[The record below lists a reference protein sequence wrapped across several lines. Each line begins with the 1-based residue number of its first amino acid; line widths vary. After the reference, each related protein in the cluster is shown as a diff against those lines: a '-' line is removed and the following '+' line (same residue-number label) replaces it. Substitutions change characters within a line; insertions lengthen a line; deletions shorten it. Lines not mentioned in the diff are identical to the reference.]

1 MDIVLERV
9 LSLIPKDKSGKY
21 VHGEKVKFAKSIGYN
36 DGSIVSMWEN
46 GSSVSYTKKLHQI
59 ASTYNVSVEWLEGK
73 TDDPAIKK
81 ERPALTFGESHNFQ
95 ECNFMFWSVFVGLCA
110 KREVSPNAVAK
121 ALGLSSGSVTLWK
134 NGAVPRSTTI
144 KKIADYFGVSPE
156 SFLAGTDDPA
166 IKKAPGINA
175 EGLSVARKALLDA
188 VDGLT
193 DEQCEKL
200 LGIVLEAKRVL

>member
-21 VHGEKVKFAKSIGYN
+21 VHGEKAKFAKSIGYN

-81 ERPALTFGESHNFQ
+81 ERPADGEALSDMQ
-95 ECNFMFWSVFVGLCA
+95 LEAIEFVKSLPED
-110 KREVSPNAVAK
+110 KLNRFLRLAK
-121 ALGLSSGSVTLWK
+121 A
-134 NGAVPRSTTI
+134 A
-144 KKIADYFGVSPE
+144 FE
-156 SFLAGTDDPA
+156 
-166 IKKAPGINA
+166 
-175 EGLSVARKALLDA
+175 E
-188 VDGLT
+188 DG
-193 DEQCEKL
+193 K
-200 LGIVLEAKRVL
+200 

>member
-9 LSLIPKDKSGKY
+9 LSLIPKGKNGKY
-21 VHGEKVKFAKSIGYN
+21 AHGAKVKFAKSIGYN

-46 GSSVSYTKKLHQI
+46 GTSVSYTKKLHQI
-59 ASTYNVSVEWLEGK
+59 ADIYNVSVEWLKGE
-73 TDDPAIKK
+73 TDDP
-81 ERPALTFGESHNFQ
+81 N
-95 ECNFMFWSVFVGLCA
+95 
-110 KREVSPNAVAK
+110 
-121 ALGLSSGSVTLWK
+121 
-134 NGAVPRSTTI
+134 
-144 KKIADYFGVSPE
+144 
-156 SFLAGTDDPA
+156 

-175 EGLSVARKALLDA
+175 EGLSAARKALLDA

>member
-9 LSLIPKDKSGKY
+9 LSLIPKGKNGKY
-21 VHGEKVKFAKSIGYN
+21 AHGAKVKFAKSIGYN

-46 GSSVSYTKKLHQI
+46 GASVSYTKKLHQI
-59 ASTYNVSVEWLEGK
+59 ADIYNVSVEWLKGE
-73 TDDPAIKK
+73 TDDP
-81 ERPALTFGESHNFQ
+81 S
-95 ECNFMFWSVFVGLCA
+95 
-110 KREVSPNAVAK
+110 
-121 ALGLSSGSVTLWK
+121 
-134 NGAVPRSTTI
+134 
-144 KKIADYFGVSPE
+144 
-156 SFLAGTDDPA
+156 

-175 EGLSVARKALLDA
+175 EGLSAARKALLDA